1 MGRRGKRGAR
11 EAAGAASAAPALP
24 HRSWCTG
31 RCGGE
36 CVALTLAPVAQPG
49 GAVVVRR
56 INLRTASSLDSDLVR
71 ALEPGEAVQVVEVA
85 GGRVRLAGPPEGWAS
100 AIAKGLTYIVSAA
113 DYEAV
118 RQSPLRRGPRRLSG
132 YESGSEED
140 PTAESGTGRWLTRR
154 REVSLHSG
162 PRAHGLTFQRIL
174 FKMCAPTT
182 AHCSSQYCSRPSA
195 GESPAVLGDGAFD
208 DRGAEDSGSE
218 QHREGE
224 APQRVR
230 RAELV
235 LRERT
240 ARLLLV
246 LERCC
251 NPHNQ
256 SAVLRTAEALGVQHV
271 WTVEPPR
278 VKQRGGAPAVG
289 VTAGCE
295 RWLTRRS
302 FGTTAQCIAELREKG
317 WAIWATDLSREAVA
331 LRDGEDQLQQMPPRV
346 ALVFGSET
354 AGVSEEMLLA
364 ADRRVYLPMHGF
376 AESLNVGIAAAL
388 VTHEVLRLMGP
399 GVRGTLPPEEQ
410 RQLRQQWLRLL
421 ASNPTARRRIAY
433 YAEHP
438 AAPLR
443 DLRDGRGTLS
453 GGTTRRVIRKVA
465 QKEAAALAEQ
475 GAAAAA
481 AEGGSP
487 CSPALSWR
495 DALLLAVGTACGAAA
510 AACLSSRR

>member
-140 PTAESGTGRWLTRR
+140 PTAES
-154 REVSLHSG
+154 
-162 PRAHGLTFQRIL
+162 
-174 FKMCAPTT
+174 
-182 AHCSSQYCSRPSA
+182 